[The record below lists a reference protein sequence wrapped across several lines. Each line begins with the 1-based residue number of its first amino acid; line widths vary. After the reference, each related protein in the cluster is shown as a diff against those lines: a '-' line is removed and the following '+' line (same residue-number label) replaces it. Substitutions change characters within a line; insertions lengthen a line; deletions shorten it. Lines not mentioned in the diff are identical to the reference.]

1 LLYERFKE
9 AIMKKELKP
18 ATTEKSAE
26 NQKAPARSVLRRQRE
41 KAHRHQTILDAA
53 ETLFATKGYH
63 NTSITEIADLA
74 EVSVGTVYFYFKN
87 KDALL
92 AQLTEAIG
100 LEIRKVVG
108 REFQKADG
116 GLKGFEQAGLSF
128 FKNFCIPHP
137 GKVALLF
144 RETVGQGQ
152 LVEER
157 RKSIFMHL
165 IKDVENALR
174 GIAENQ
180 GSTFSSLMPP
190 EVMAVCI
197 VGIYER
203 VAYQY
208 LLWNDQP
215 KKNRSKEI
223 LAVGKIAVSFLMG
236 GVKDLMTRIDDND

>member
-1 LLYERFKE
+1 
-9 AIMKKELKP
+9 MKKEPKP
-18 ATTEKSAE
+18 PGKGKSAE
-26 NQKAPARSVLRRQRE
+26 KDKAPARSVLRRQRE
-41 KAHRHQTILDAA
+41 KAHRHDTILNAA
-53 ETLFATKGYH
+53 ETLFAAKGYH

-92 AQLTEAIG
+92 AHLTDAIG
-100 LEIRKVVG
+100 LEVRKVVG
-108 REFQKADG
+108 REFQNAAG

-128 FKNFCIPHP
+128 FRNFCVPHP

-144 RETVGQGQ
+144 RETVGQGN

-174 GIAENQ
+174 SIAENQ
-180 GSTFSSLMPP
+180 GSTFSSNMPP

-208 LLWNDQP
+208 LLWNNQP
-215 KKNRSKEI
+215 KKDRSKEI
-223 LAVGKIAVSFLMG
+223 MAVGKIAVSFLMG
-236 GVKDLMTRIDDND
+236 GVKDLMARIDDSD